1 MIIFSGAMNGVSFN
15 RRTPIVW
22 VRNDGTEPFIEP
34 LEFRLPAHNLENYK
48 SPSCVSTGVMSLGR

>member
-1 MIIFSGAMNGVSFN
+1 MIIFSSAVGNAKLT
-15 RRTPIVW
+15 RLTPIVW

-48 SPSCVSTGVMSLGR
+48 SPSCVSTGIMSLGR